1 MCHLSLNFHLTAF
14 STSFH
19 TSTLLICA
27 GKGSVSNVRGY
38 SIEHNKGVGGAG
50 RRVRHHLAVERLN
63 NLSLV
68 LTNNGDR
75 SRDGDRDESLKFR
88 TNPVKCRQN
97 IREWKGL
104 FSSVPSLFHMVC
116 IGFCAFVS
124 ISTCVSV
131 ASVNQAL
138 PFNIPFWTALTCLWE
153 FLVVGASRVIL
164 SSSFIKV

>member
-50 RRVRHHLAVERLN
+50 RRVKHHLELERLN

-68 LTNNGDR
+68 HTNNRD
-75 SRDGDRDESLKFR
+75 RDGSMKFR

-97 IREWKGL
+97 IRERKGL

-116 IGFCAFVS
+116 IGFCAFAS
-124 ISTCVSV
+124 ISTSVSV

-138 PFNIPFWTALTCLWE
+138 PFNIPFWTALTCL
-153 FLVVGASRVIL
+153 
-164 SSSFIKV
+164 